1 MLLSTFQALLW
12 NHTNSIRPAWLED
25 CVGIVAFC
33 KTGIRTPSRNCLLLV
48 DCRGWHHCDH
58 FHHLNHH
65 YNHNLFLLL
74 LLFRSFLS
82 SELLSASSFI
92 FLLALSSV
100 SSFYRCNIILFSLF
114 SNTDISVYAHA
125 MYLLKNKM
133 GRKWRNT
140 WMSQRCKYVHIQISC
155 LSIEVWCK

>member
-12 NHTNSIRPAWLED
+12 NHTNSIWPAWLED

-74 LLFRSFLS
+74 LLFRSF
-82 SELLSASSFI
+82 
-92 FLLALSSV
+92 FLLNYYQLLPLYFS
-100 SSFYRCNIILFSLF
+100 SLF
-114 SNTDISVYAHA
+114 
-125 MYLLKNKM
+125 LLFPLFTGVILSFFPYFQTLTSLYMRTQCICWKT
-133 GRKWRNT
+133 KWGESGGTPGCRNAVNMCT
-140 WMSQRCKYVHIQISC
+140 FKLVAFQ
-155 LSIEVWCK
+155 